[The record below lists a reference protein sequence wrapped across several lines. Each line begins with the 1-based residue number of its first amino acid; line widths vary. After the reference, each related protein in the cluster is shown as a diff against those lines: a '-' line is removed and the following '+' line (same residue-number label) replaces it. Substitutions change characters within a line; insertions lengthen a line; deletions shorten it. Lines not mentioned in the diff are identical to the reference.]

1 MNDPSIKLATHVQSQ
16 KFETE
21 QQLLDF
27 VRDDT
32 EGQLLCGV
40 VFGDDYTDYTIRISG
55 FKIVDSSEE
64 PISDYARTR
73 QSEMTTVYQGWAN
86 LVSVST
92 DIAETDKY
100 NNVFIYIQKA
110 VDSAIIQL
118 KTGGSVKGYTTK
130 IGKLSEP
137 AIHYNSKINESSE
150 QKFDGIGPYL
160 MFIIIGQIFH
170 ISNRIMEE
178 KENKIKEGLVAVGA
192 NPYILFFAW
201 EIIYFPFSLFLMVMI
216 YIFDPS
222 NIFGSLNPILY
233 VLLLLF
239 YIISMYSIVVI
250 ITNLV
255 KKYRTVLVM
264 ICLFVSCMLTLSE
277 MVYNLKLSG
286 NMKIHRILCAIFPF
300 FSLGMAGAE
309 VGHEDDH
316 GRFIGFGT
324 MFDSDFGINFVFLFV
339 DAVVYFLLAI
349 LFEYLHGIDFRS
361 FGVSKSEMK
370 KELVDNEYAEDIQED
385 PVGSEC
391 FVEVKNIYKFFKFR
405 RNIGTDN
412 DDNDKK
418 LGKVFAAN
426 RNISFKVYKDEIF
439 GILGHNGAG
448 KSTLIQNM
456 VGIIRPDGGET
467 IYRGLPLSKNK
478 KEIHRQLGICLQ
490 SNVIIEGFTVADHY
504 KLYSGIKGVSNTE
517 EDLQSWLREIDLVEK
532 RDYEVE
538 KMSGGQKRK
547 LCIGLALIG
556 NPKFVFLDEPTTGLD
571 PLSRRKIWN
580 LLLKLKKDR
589 VIFITTHYMDE
600 ADIIADRK
608 LILNRGSIRCL
619 GSSVYL
625 KSHFHMKYSL
635 EVETTSPDEV
645 GQLIKQ
651 HIPEA
656 EYYNNK
662 TELVDDQ
669 SIDSNINLNI
679 NTNSDSTSNSD
690 SSSDTNTNFD
700 STSTTNINI
709 NTNTNF
715 DSSSTS
721 STNIITDTNT
731 NSKSNSNTY
740 TWKLPIQSSPLFSSL
755 LKDLENER
763 GKRLNNFS
771 LNAPLLEELFVSLE
785 RQMEKKRNGEE
796 VRVKAKDLPK
806 TQNVKRPGMLNT
818 ALRLCRYRLKAYL
831 RQKTYLFMGIVVPIG
846 AISFFVPVLKEKLD
860 KSTFSNYGS
869 LELSSS
875 KVFPSQQWNY
885 DFDFGGSNNNSIS
898 KEIMTQEFQGGKL
911 NFLNK
916 QEMIKQGKTIST
928 SPYFVSSFSSGFSD
942 GLYNFDI
949 YYNDSMVHSLP
960 VTLNTLSNA
969 ILASNQINDTIRTYS
984 QPLGYFNPKIISEA
998 KLYSTLVFT
1007 FCIAFPLSFYGMN
1020 AVRERVQK
1028 LLKQLQLNGISN
1040 KSYWFSVLISDHLVF
1055 MVTCVLIIGAI
1066 IVFRFNPLFYVS
1078 TLSLLAVFIIISG
1091 VACLLF
1097 QYCLSFVFKSDANA
1111 FIIFFAFNVVPTFSI
1126 LIKSF
1131 SDGITADE
1139 GGEDVGIVAYL
1150 GVLIVFLTAI
1160 FPNYGISRTV
1170 RTMINAGIE
1179 HESINTSIGIFSLL
1193 SMKNQIFTCLLGE
1206 IIGICF
1212 YSFILKLLTNKTYNP
1227 KKGFFETPK
1236 EIDEKYTKELKEGD
1250 DDILKEYRR
1259 VYNDDRIP
1267 IRMIKLAQEYD
1278 DLGLMPQE
1286 IGEALK
1292 RDHASKYG
1300 EFHMSD
1306 KGSGRIVMTAFE
1318 NVSLGV
1324 DKRECFGILGPNGS
1338 GKSSL
1343 LNTASFT
1350 FPQTVGKIYYDGK
1363 DTVERKGNEI
1373 TLGYCPQE
1381 DALWNEYSLYEHI
1394 EMFLYLRGHS
1404 KKESKRIAKEFI
1416 NYCRLTEHK
1425 NKMPSELSGGT
1436 RRKLNILLALC
1447 CSSTKIIMDEPSA
1460 GMDPSTRRYVWD
1472 IIKTTLQTND
1482 SSTIMSTH
1490 SMEEAELL
1498 CNRIAIMVK
1507 GKIRCIGTPE
1517 HLKMKYGNTYILDVH
1532 TDDIEKFHNEIVVG
1546 RKLFGESEY
1555 EREVKSLQ
1563 RIKYEVRNNNN
1574 ISRVFEIMEDCRKS
1588 GIFTDYSYS
1597 QTSLEQV
1604 FLNFANKYGEQEEE
1618 ENEEGHDDRD
1628 NNEIVKVEDEEF
1640 GKHGKKEIKPNQQ
1653 NEEEV
1658 TDEATRIEI
1667 VE

>member
-1 MNDPSIKLATHVQSQ
+1 MSDSSIQLATHVQSQ

-21 QQLLDF
+21 QKLLDF
-27 VRDDT
+27 VRDDK
-32 EGQLLCGV
+32 ENQLLCGV
-40 VFGDDYTDYTIRISG
+40 VFGEDYTDYTIRISG

-73 QSEMTTVYQGWAN
+73 QSEMTTVTTTWAKTKP
-86 LVSVST
+86 LCT
-92 DIAETDKY
+92 DKTETDKY

-110 VDSAIIQL
+110 VDNAIIQM
-118 KTGGSVKGYTTK
+118 KTGGSVKGYTAK

-137 AIHYNSKINESSE
+137 AIHYNSKFNEPSE

-192 NPYILFFAW
+192 NPYILSFAW

-216 YIFDPS
+216 YIFDPC
-222 NIFGSLNPILY
+222 NIVGTLNPILY
-233 VLLLLF
+233 ILLLLF

-250 ITNLV
+250 ITSLV

-370 KELVDNEYAEDIQED
+370 KELVDNEYAKDIQED

-651 HIPEA
+651 YIPEA

-740 TWKLPIQSSPLFSSL
+740 TWKLPIQSSPFFSSL

-818 ALRLCRYRLKAYL
+818 ALRLCRYRLRVYL

-846 AISFFVPVLKEKLD
+846 AISFFVPVLKEKLN
-860 KSTFSNYGS
+860 KSTFSNYKS

-885 DFDFGGSNNNSIS
+885 DFDLGSSNSSSIS

-911 NFLNK
+911 NFLNR

-928 SPYFVSSFSSGFSD
+928 SPYFVSSFSGGFSD

-984 QPLGYFNPKIISEA
+984 QPLGYYNPKLVSEP
-998 KLYSTLVFT
+998 KLYATLVIT
-1007 FCIAFPLSFYGMN
+1007 LCIAFPLSFYGMN
-1020 AVRERVQK
+1020 VVRERVQK

-1055 MVTCVLIIGAI
+1055 MVTCILIIGAF
-1066 IVFRFNPLFYVS
+1066 IVFRFTPLFYIS
-1078 TLSLLAVFIIISG
+1078 SLSLLAVFIIISG

-1111 FIIFFAFNVVPTFSI
+1111 FIIFYVFNVVPTFSI
-1126 LIKSF
+1126 VIEAF
-1131 SDGITADE
+1131 NDGVTADE
-1139 GGEDVGIVAYL
+1139 GGDDVGLVAYL
-1150 GVLIVFLTAI
+1150 GVLTTVLTAL

-1179 HESINTSIGIFSLL
+1179 HESINTSIGILSLL
-1193 SMKNQIFTCLLGE
+1193 SMKNQVLTCLLGE
-1206 IIGICF
+1206 IISICL
-1212 YSFILKLLTNKTYNP
+1212 YSFLLKFLTKKMYNP
-1227 KKGFFETPK
+1227 KKGFHETPE

-1278 DLGLMPQE
+1278 DLVLMPQE
-1286 IGEALK
+1286 IGDALK

-1306 KGSGRIVMTAFE
+1306 KGSRHIVMTAFE

-1363 DTVERKGNEI
+1363 DTIERKGNEI

-1381 DALWNEYSLYEHI
+1381 DTLWNEYSLYEHI

-1436 RRKLNILLALC
+1436 RRKLNILIALC

-1460 GMDPSTRRYVWD
+1460 GMDPSTRHYVWD
-1472 IIKTTLQTND
+1472 IIKATLQTND

-1563 RIKYEVRNNNN
+1563 RIKYEVRNNDN